1 MKIKQT
7 CKCETIWKQIKN
19 DENEEIQSQI
29 SISEFAL
36 PRLLYRVCSP
46 ESAPPSLLPRVSSGG
61 HANANGFI
69 QTAKCYLF
77 SFKLRNRTSA
87 YVFHVLITLT
97 MKKSM
102 IASKRL
108 RDFVNLHKK
117 IPAIATMM
125 KLFALWRNLKKN
137 NSWVLSNLGIRKKE
151 TFIFINNS

>member
-1 MKIKQT
+1 MPSLACLDQWHFILNSATLPLLLKSMKIKQT

-46 ESAPPSLLPRVSSGG
+46 ESAPPSLLPRVSLGG

-69 QTAKCYLF
+69 QTAKCSLF

-87 YVFHVLITLT
+87 YVFHVLITLI

-108 RDFVNLHKK
+108 RDFVNLHKTRGS
-117 IPAIATMM
+117 P
-125 KLFALWRNLKKN
+125 NP
-137 NSWVLSNLGIRKKE
+137 
-151 TFIFINNS
+151 